1 MVCVLAVA
9 AGCMRRGAGFSRF
22 LQLVFGEGESQP
34 TEELCV
40 CINDLLNCWFAPQ
53 RHQEEE
59 MAEVYLHKD
68 EIIVVRTEDYYEE
81 QASQEEIYLEETEED
96 LRMILEFDDPSPAPD
111 ENLREQREHAA
122 EELITGDSDDPPL
135 SDEAIDE
142 ILGTT

>member
-1 MVCVLAVA
+1 METIY
-9 AGCMRRGAGFSRF
+9 S
-22 LQLVFGEGESQP
+22 
-34 TEELCV
+34 
-40 CINDLLNCWFAPQ
+40 IIDLPATCL
-53 RHQEEE
+53 EEE

-81 QASQEEIYLEETEED
+81 QASQEEMYLEETEED
-96 LRMILEFDDPSPAPD
+96 LRMILESEDLSSLAGESFS
-111 ENLREQREHAA
+111 EQREHAA